1 MGLRTETYRCL
12 LYVRC
17 FCWWPATAASRTQHT
32 SGENIRR
39 GKKATGQKDWKRKKN
54 GKLSYDGVIVAA
66 HALTILYPTK
76 RMSERA
82 PP

>member
-1 MGLRTETYRCL
+1 
-12 LYVRC
+12 VR
-17 FCWWPATAASRTQHT
+17 
-32 SGENIRR
+32 IRR

-54 GKLSYDGVIVAA
+54 GQLSYDGVIVAA